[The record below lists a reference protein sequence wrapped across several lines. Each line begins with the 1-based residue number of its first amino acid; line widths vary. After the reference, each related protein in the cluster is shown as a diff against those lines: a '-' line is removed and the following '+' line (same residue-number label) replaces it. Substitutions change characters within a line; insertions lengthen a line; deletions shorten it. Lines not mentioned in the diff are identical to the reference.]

1 MQLPEK
7 FVEQISNCDGCD
19 VTAFLHAHTLAP
31 PVSIRYNTRKIF
43 SLPDHLQKVPWCA
56 SGFYLPERPQFT
68 LDPLLHAGCYY
79 VQEASSMFLEY
90 VLKQTI
96 DFNSPVRIL
105 DLCAAPGGKST
116 LVSSLLNE
124 KSLLVSNEVIKTR
137 VAALK
142 ENITKWGDEHVAI
155 TNNDAADFSKLQN
168 YFDVIIIDAPCSGSG
183 LFRKDA
189 SAVNA
194 WSTELVKLCSLRQ
207 QRILDDVIPALKE
220 NGILI
225 YSTCSYSTEENET
238 VVQKLLAEKQFEIIY
253 VPLTENLGII
263 KNNSGFRFYPD
274 KLKGEGFFLSVLRK
288 CSNTSAVEVFEGRNV
303 FSKIEKLSN
312 ANLQLMKN
320 YITNAD
326 IFEFFTKEKNIF
338 AYPAQIAADMHLL
351 SASLK
356 VVKAGIFCGEMK
368 GKDFIPTHELAL
380 CSKIQLNFPAVSVD
394 KETALQYLRKQELK
408 SDEFFANNLYKGW
421 VLIQY
426 EGHTIGWAKILEN
439 RINNYYP
446 TEWRIKNL

>member
-7 FVEQISNCDGCD
+7 FVEQVSNCDGCD
-19 VTAFLHAHTLAP
+19 VAAFLHAHTLAP

-43 SLPDHLQKVPWCA
+43 SLPEHVQKVPWCA
-56 SGFYLPERPQFT
+56 SGFYLPERPPFT

-90 VLKQTI
+90 VLKQTV
-96 DFNSPVRIL
+96 DLNSPVKIL

-116 LVSSLLNE
+116 LVSTLLNE

-142 ENITKWGDEHVAI
+142 ENITKWGDAHVAI

-168 YFDVIIIDAPCSGSG
+168 YFDVILIDAPCSGSG

-189 SAVNA
+189 SAMNA

-207 QRILDDVIPALKE
+207 QRILDDVIAALKE

-225 YSTCSYSTEENET
+225 YSTCSYSTEENEA
-238 VVQKLLAEKQFEIIY
+238 VVQKLLAENTFEMVEFSI
-253 VPLTENLGII
+253 PHDWGIV
-263 KNNSGFRFYPD
+263 KNTSGFRFYPD
-274 KLKGEGFFLSVLRK
+274 KLQGEGFFLSVLKK
-288 CSNTSAVEVFEGRNV
+288 CLSTEKDETHIGKNIYA
-303 FSKIEKLSN
+303 KIEKLSTEEMQLLMQYIPD
-312 ANLQLMKN
+312 AN
-320 YITNAD
+320 TFD
-326 IFEFFTKEKNIF
+326 FFMREKKIF
-338 AYPAQIAADMHLL
+338 AYPAQIATDMHLL

-356 VVKAGIFCGEMK
+356 VVKAGVFCGEIK
-368 GKDFIPTHELAL
+368 GKDFIPSHEMAL
-380 CSKIQLNFPAVSVD
+380 CSKIQLNFPVVSVN
-394 KETALQYLRKQELK
+394 KETALQYLRKQEIKPEEL
-408 SDEFFANNLYKGW
+408 SANHVSKGW
-421 VLIQY
+421 ALLQY
-426 EGHTIGWAKILEN
+426 DGQNIGWVKILDN